1 MNQYLVGLTF
11 KGSFMEFYSIVF
23 GKAPVKNQYG
33 KFWSTLFY
41 SRVPHV
47 HTYYSNYNNWVI
59 GTLNLPLNLTL
70 THVVTLYY
78 PVLS

>member
-1 MNQYLVGLTF
+1 MLIRYEQHIKYIFFCHARELYEVVNQYLVGLTF
-11 KGSFMEFYSIVF
+11 KGSFMELYSIVF

-47 HTYYSNYNNWVI
+47 HTRY
-59 GTLNLPLNLTL
+59 LL
-70 THVVTLYY
+70 
-78 PVLS
+78 